1 MLRPH
6 QGRRR
11 DRGPVPE
18 RPSGAGRLSYA
29 NIIASIALFVAL
41 GGTGVAAVTLG
52 RDSVGSPQ
60 IRKDAVRSP
69 ELASDAVRSPEI
81 SSGAVRSSEIRDEA
95 INVADISSRARTEL
109 RGALKLAQDETSRD
123 APTCEGDDLSRCPN
137 QLELQ
142 LATSATSG
150 SGGRQEDPGPAGPGG
165 PEPGPQVPEAGRNW
179 LVQAKLH
186 IVAGKGAGEVGSQDH
201 TVNRCGLVNIA
212 VTGPRAVL
220 DQVPVGGSVGRLSE
234 NLALSAFVSKRATN
248 PTVALRCT
256 SQPGDQ
262 VSPSFVKI
270 TALEVGTAPAR

>member
-11 DRGPVPE
+11 DRGPVPG
-18 RPSGAGRLSYA
+18 RPSRAGRLSYA
-29 NIIASIALFVAL
+29 NVIASIALFVAL

-69 ELASDAVRSPEI
+69 ELAS
-81 SSGAVRSSEIRDEA
+81 GAVRSSEIRDEG

-109 RGALKLAQDETSRD
+109 RGALKLAEDESARD

-201 TVNRCGLVNIA
+201 TVNRCGLVNVA

-220 DQVPVGGSVGRLSE
+220 DQVQVGGSVGRVSE
-234 NLALSAFVSKRATN
+234 NLALSAFVGKRATN

-256 SQPGDQ
+256 SQQGDQ
-262 VSPSFVKI
+262 VVPSFVKI